1 MQPHLRGMHLRYVC
15 CAAQSGP
22 ASDVQPVVALCFLP
36 TLQGFSPLAMALSS
50 LATSKGDRCAHMF
63 QQQYSPAWLLT
74 LRWLSTLPEHMLQAS
89 LASHVVPARPAR
101 VLECSQHFAL
111 LLYRSLLAAVKRA
124 VGFLLAV
131 GANPNARYAVKATDD
146 PVLMLAVFAAAN
158 FGDWGFVEMLL
169 RHGADPDAR
178 SGAIAVGWL
187 QRT

>member
-1 MQPHLRGMHLRYVC
+1 M
-15 CAAQSGP
+15 
-22 ASDVQPVVALCFLP
+22 
-36 TLQGFSPLAMALSS
+36 
-50 LATSKGDRCAHMF
+50 
-63 QQQYSPAWLLT
+63 
-74 LRWLSTLPEHMLQAS
+74 
-89 LASHVVPARPAR
+89 
-101 VLECSQHFAL
+101 LECSHPFAVL
-111 LLYRSLLAAVKRA
+111 LCRSLLAAVKRA

-187 QRT
+187 QRIRTSAQASSSGVQLGRLRTNSWSIILGRH